1 MRFILPLCLL
11 GALVVSGCNLLEA
24 FYDEGNDVD
33 TLLEDARY
41 ARAAGDFDRAVSI
54 LERALAQDRSHPR
67 VRLQLA
73 STLMQ
78 REGLTFLHLERVITH
93 LVGSLDQPATAGR
106 SAASDAA
113 VCTFS
118 SSAATEPFDPRAF
131 EGFDAISGSR
141 ATLRYVIE
149 LLNDPAVSTETPA
162 MPAELTGI
170 DVCSVVSTSGLA
182 YDRSGVL
189 AALRTQFGSD
199 EAVTSA
205 LSTNSVA
212 LTLAAYV
219 ALFEQPDLPVSWFIV
234 DGSNVGACM
243 AEGHYDLF
251 IQRAQGEVQRV
262 GQAILSLDLLMAHSG
277 NAQYSAYVDDALE
290 LYASV
295 EANELNPCNTGR

>member
-24 FYDEGNDVD
+24 FYDEGNNVD

-67 VRLQLA
+67 VRLQ
-73 STLMQ
+73 
-78 REGLTFLHLERVITH
+78 LTFLHLERVITH

-219 ALFEQPDLPVSWFIV
+219 ALFEQPDLPVSLFIV
-234 DGSNVGACM
+234 AGSNVGACM